1 MRYVVNEWEDEQHE
15 CIRNHS
21 DCIRLK
27 RAPQAGYDINIYR
40 RHYRCRA
47 AVRQKV
53 SKALSLCDGACDPS
67 DFVSKSPVV
76 TILGYLF
83 LIDRRYY
90 DDPEDES
97 YHYDV

>member
-1 MRYVVNEWEDEQHE
+1 M
-15 CIRNHS
+15 
-21 DCIRLK
+21 
-27 RAPQAGYDINIYR
+27 
-40 RHYRCRA
+40 
-47 AVRQKV
+47 
-53 SKALSLCDGACDPS
+53 SLCDGACDPS